1 MEREYLYDMKKLIL
15 IASLLFSL
23 NSWAE
28 ETLLKCI
35 GTGSFKADE
44 PYSHTISVLINSTNK
59 KVSYGEKV

>member
-35 GTGSFKADE
+35 DWFR
-44 PYSHTISVLINSTNK
+44 
-59 KVSYGEKV
+59 